1 MFRPLALYIGLRY
14 TRAKRRNHFISFIS
28 LSSMLGIALGVM
40 VLVTVLSVMNG
51 FDQEIRSRVLGMAN
65 QVTVSTMNAALP
77 KWQSLQEKLVHYPGV
92 TAAAPFVNGQGI
104 LINEGQTHPVMV
116 IGVLPDQELHV
127 SSIAQKVTSGSFENL
142 MPGRF
147 GVGLG
152 EKLAASLGASVGDK
166 ISLMIPAAAV
176 TPMGIMPRFK
186 VFTVVAIFK
195 VGNGFGF
202 DTDLAF
208 LNLKDAQTLFQLGE
222 NVTGLRLK
230 LNDFYAAPKVSQEL
244 STKLPASYLITNWTE
259 DYGSLFHAIS
269 LEKTMMFMI
278 LMLLIA
284 VATFNLV
291 STLVM
296 VVAEK
301 RSDIAILRTLGAT
314 PRTILAIFMVQGTII
329 GLVGTFLGVIGGVIL
344 ATHATELVSLIERSL
359 HVQLLSSDIYYVNYL
374 PSKLQGIDVLH
385 ISIAALLMSLFAT
398 LYPAWR
404 AARTQPAEALRYE

>member
-1 MFRPLALYIGLRY
+1 
-14 TRAKRRNHFISFIS
+14 
-28 LSSMLGIALGVM
+28 MLGIALGVT
-40 VLVTVLSVMNG
+40 VLITVLSVMNG

-65 QVTVSTMNAALP
+65 QVTVTSLNAAIANWRP
-77 KWQSLQEKLVHYPGV
+77 LQDKLDRSSGV
-92 TAAAPFVNGQGI
+92 VGVAPFVNGQGI
-104 LINEGQTHPVMV
+104 LINQGQTHPVMV
-116 IGVLPDQELHV
+116 IGVLPDQEQHV
-127 SSIAQKVTSGSFENL
+127 STIAQKVTSGDFSHL
-142 MPGRF
+142 VPGKF
-147 GVGLG
+147 GVALG

-186 VFTVVAIFK
+186 VFTVVAVFK
-195 VGNGFGF
+195 VGTGFGF

-208 LNLKDAQTLFQLGE
+208 LNLKDAQTLFQLGDA
-222 NVTGLRLK
+222 VTGLRLK
-230 LNDFYAAPKVSQEL
+230 LQDFYAAPQISQEL
-244 STKLPASYLITNWTE
+244 AKQLPPTYLITNWTD

-269 LEKTMMFMI
+269 LEKTMMFLI
-278 LMLLIA
+278 LLLLIA

-296 VVAEK
+296 VVTDK

-314 PRTILAIFMVQGTII
+314 PRTILSIFMVQGTVI
-329 GLVGTFLGVIGGVIL
+329 GLVGTALGLIGGVFL
-344 ATHATELVSLIERSL
+344 ALHVTELVNTIENVF
-359 HVQLLSSDIYYVNYL
+359 HIKLLASDIYYVNYL
-374 PSKLQGIDVLH
+374 PSKLQGSDVFH